1 MKIKEIKS
9 YLRPIEKLDKD
20 GVESL
25 SNEELLAILINT
37 GSTEKSCI
45 ELARDILNSLNSLND
60 LLYINKSQLMNF
72 KGIKDKKAS
81 VIVSAIELVKRASK
95 DVKKGIEIVD
105 KKTIYNIL
113 KPQIEGLTYE
123 KLFVFFLDVKCR
135 LIKLSTYS
143 EEAASFTKIP
153 ARQIV
158 NEAMN
163 LKSSMIILAHN
174 HPSGDLRPSAND
186 ISSTEAFEKVLS
198 TLSIHLLDHVIVSS
212 EGSYS
217 LKDNYDII

>member
-1 MKIKEIKS
+1 MKMKEIKP
-9 YLRPIEKLDKD
+9 YLRPIEKLDNT

-37 GSTEKSCI
+37 GSPEKSCI
-45 ELARDILNSLNSLND
+45 ELAQDILNSLNSLND
-60 LLYINKSQLMNF
+60 LLYINKRQLTNF
-72 KGIKDKKAS
+72 KGIGDKKAS
-81 VIVSAIELVKRASK
+81 VIVSAIELVKRCSK
-95 DVKKGIEIVD
+95 DIKKGIEIVNNN
-105 KKTIYNIL
+105 TIYDIL

-123 KLFVFFLDVKCR
+123 KLFVFFLDIKCR

-158 NEAMN
+158 NEAII

-174 HPSGDLRPSAND
+174 HPSGDLRPSKND
-186 ISSTEAFEKVLS
+186 IKSTEEFEKVLS
-198 TLSIHLLDHVIVSS
+198 TLSIHLLDHVIVSKD
-212 EGSYS
+212 GSYS